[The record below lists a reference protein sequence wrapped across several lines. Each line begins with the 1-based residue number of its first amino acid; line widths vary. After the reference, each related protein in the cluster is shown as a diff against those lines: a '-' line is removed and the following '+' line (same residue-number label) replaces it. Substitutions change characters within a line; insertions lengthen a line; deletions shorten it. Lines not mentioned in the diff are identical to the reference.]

1 MIAELLLSGWNSL
14 LNYLSAH
21 VLLCLVP
28 AFFLSGAFN
37 ALIPENA
44 ILKYMGQGKK
54 ISTKALAYIF
64 AALSGL
70 LLEVCSCTILP
81 LFAGVWKKGAGF
93 GPAITFL
100 FAGPG
105 VTLLSTP
112 LTATIFGW
120 KFSLIKLG
128 LSLIIAITI
137 GAIMEL
143 LFDRKGKISENFLKV
158 EKIKTK
164 RKNYESI
171 MFFASLTL
179 IMIFGTAPIDLS
191 LKLILVGI
199 STIVT
204 AIFSFKFYS
213 KTERNEW
220 MKESFEFI
228 KLIFPI
234 LLVGVFIS
242 GALMPLIPE
251 SLIVSLAGEN
261 TLFSNFLAVLFGT
274 IAYFPT
280 LVEVP
285 IAKMFLDL
293 GMHIGPLMSYLIADP
308 AVSIQTLLV
317 VNSIIKTKKTLTY
330 AGLILILSALSGW
343 IYGMIV

>member
-1 MIAELLLSGWNSL
+1 MITELLLSGWDSL

-21 VLLCLVP
+21 VLLCLIP

-37 ALIPENA
+37 ALIPKNA
-44 ILKYMGQGKK
+44 ILKYLGKGKK
-54 ISTKALAYIF
+54 FSTKALAYLF

-81 LFAGVWKKGAGF
+81 LFAGIWKKGAGF

-120 KFSLIKLG
+120 KFALIKLG
-128 LSLIIAITI
+128 LSLVIAVLI
-137 GAIMEL
+137 GVIMEI
-143 LFDRKGKISENFLKV
+143 LFDRKEKINENFLKV
-158 EKIKTK
+158 EKTKTK
-164 RKNYESI
+164 RKSYQSI
-171 MFFASLTL
+171 LFFASLTL

-191 LKLILVGI
+191 LQLILVGI
-199 STIVT
+199 STILT

-213 KTERNEW
+213 KIERNEW
-220 MKESFEFI
+220 MKESFGFV
-228 KLIFPI
+228 KMIFPI

-242 GALMPLIPE
+242 GAIMPLIPE
-251 SLIVSLAGEN
+251 SLIVSLAGTN
-261 TLFSNFLAVLFGT
+261 TLSANLFAVLFGT

-280 LVEVP
+280 LLEVP
-285 IAKMFLDL
+285 IAKLFLDL
-293 GMHIGPLMSYLIADP
+293 GMNIGPLMSYLIADP

-317 VNSIIKTKKTLTY
+317 INSIIKTKKTITY
-330 AGLILILSALSGW
+330 TVLILVLSALSGW
-343 IYGMIV
+343 IYGMLV